1 MTPAR
6 KLTHN
11 TKFEH
16 FWMQKD
22 TNFGNAMILRHFGP
36 EKHQIQTQKDMN
48 FGNAMILHHFGPEKC
63 QNLTQKDMNFGNT
76 MILCHFGPEN
86 AKNQTQKDTNFGNT
100 IILRYLGPENH
111 QNPTT
116 KDTNFETL
124 HSLTPAKMP
133 TNKESI
139 RFSRILHHISNAPIN
154 PIHSNQPIT
163 LGTPSNTFSLL
174 ADQL

>member
-11 TKFEH
+11 TKFEC

-22 TNFGNAMILRHFGP
+22 N
-36 EKHQIQTQKDMN
+36 N

-63 QNLTQKDMNFGNT
+63 QKSYPERHKFQECHDSLSLWAREMQKKT
-76 MILCHFGPEN
+76 
-86 AKNQTQKDTNFGNT
+86 TQKDTNFGNA
-100 IILRYLGPENH
+100 IILCYLGPENR
-111 QNPTT
+111 QNPTQ
-116 KDTNFETL
+116 KDMNFKL

-139 RFSRILHHISNAPIN
+139 RFSRNSHHI
-154 PIHSNQPIT
+154 
-163 LGTPSNTFSLL
+163 
-174 ADQL
+174 